1 MVLGAPRYY
10 ERFGFRVEA
19 GLILADVPKEYFMAV
34 AFVTWMPRG
43 VVSYHEA
50 FSA

>member
-1 MVLGAPRYY
+1 MVLGAPRYH

-34 AFVTWMPRG
+34 AFATSLPHGIVT
-43 VVSYHEA
+43 YHEA